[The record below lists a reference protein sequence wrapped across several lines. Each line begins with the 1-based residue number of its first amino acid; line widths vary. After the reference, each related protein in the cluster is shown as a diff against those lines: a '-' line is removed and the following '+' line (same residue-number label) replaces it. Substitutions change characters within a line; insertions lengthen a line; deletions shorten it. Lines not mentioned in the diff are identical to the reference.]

1 MNNLIHIFGN
11 PVLRLMENIL
21 MVSSKYFIQV
31 KQVESSMTK
40 SSDGIPNSNY
50 VKLVE
55 ARIEAKFGKNGS
67 NHLLQAVE
75 RCVASNHNL
84 IQYFDDGTRKD
95 KNMLQPFEVKKGK
108 TLHL

>member
-11 PVLRLMENIL
+11 PVLRLMEKKL

-55 ARIEAKFGKNGS
+55 ATPEAKFG
-67 NHLLQAVE
+67 
-75 RCVASNHNL
+75 
-84 IQYFDDGTRKD
+84 
-95 KNMLQPFEVKKGK
+95 
-108 TLHL
+108 

>member
-1 MNNLIHIFGN
+1 
-11 PVLRLMENIL
+11 

-55 ARIEAKFGKNGS
+55 ARPEAKFGQNGS
-67 NHLLQAVE
+67 SHLLQALE
-75 RCVASNHNL
+75 MCVASNHNL
-84 IQYFDDGTRKD
+84 LQYFEDGIGKD
-95 KNMLQPFEVKKGK
+95 KNMLQTFEAEKGK
-108 TLHL
+108 S

>member
-1 MNNLIHIFGN
+1 MNNFIHIFGN
-11 PVLRLMENIL
+11 PIFWLMEIFL

-55 ARIEAKFGKNGS
+55 ARPEAKFGQNGS
-67 NHLLQAVE
+67 SHLLQDLE

-84 IQYFDDGTRKD
+84 LQSFEDGTRKD
-95 KNMLQPFEVKKGK
+95 KNMLQPFDAKKGK
-108 TLHL
+108 S

>member
-11 PVLRLMENIL
+11 PVLRLMEKFL

-55 ARIEAKFGKNGS
+55 AIPEAKFAQNGS
-67 NHLLQAVE
+67 SGLLQALE
-75 RCVASNHNL
+75 MCVACNHNIL
-84 IQYFDDGTRKD
+84 QYFEDGIGKD
-95 KNMLQPFEVKKGK
+95 KNMLQTFEAEKGK
-108 TLHL
+108 S

>member
-11 PVLRLMENIL
+11 PVLRLMEKKL

-31 KQVESSMTK
+31 MQVESSMTK

-55 ARIEAKFGKNGS
+55 AIFESKFGKNGS
-67 NHLLQAVE
+67 SHLLQALE

-84 IQYFDDGTRKD
+84 LQYFEDGT
-95 KNMLQPFEVKKGK
+95 
-108 TLHL
+108 

>member
-11 PVLRLMENIL
+11 PVLQLMEIFL

-40 SSDGIPNSNY
+40 SSDGILNSNY

-55 ARIEAKFGKNGS
+55 ARPEAKFGQNGS
-67 NHLLQAVE
+67 SHLLQALE
-75 RCVASNHNL
+75 RCAASNHNL
-84 IQYFDDGTRKD
+84 LQYFEDGTRKD
-95 KNMLQPFEVKKGK
+95 KNMPQPFDAEKGK
-108 TLHL
+108 S